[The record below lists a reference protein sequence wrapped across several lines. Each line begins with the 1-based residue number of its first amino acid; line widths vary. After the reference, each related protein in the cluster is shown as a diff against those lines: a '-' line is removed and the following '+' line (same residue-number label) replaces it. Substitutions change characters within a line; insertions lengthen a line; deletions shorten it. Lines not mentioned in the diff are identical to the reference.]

1 MYAEEQNSLSLSP
14 GYVLGDSRAVLFFVL
29 GRFVPP
35 VVKSS
40 DNDTVIRQLKYCI
53 FFSNRRSVPISAPT
67 VQYPRSLTKD
77 AVSVEVLLSNR

>member
-1 MYAEEQNSLSLSP
+1 MYAEEQNSLSP

-29 GRFVPP
+29 GCFVPP

-40 DNDTVIRQLKYCI
+40 DNDTVIQLKYCI
-53 FFSNRRSVPISAPT
+53 FFSNRRSAPISATT
-67 VQYPRSLTKD
+67 VQYPRSLAKD